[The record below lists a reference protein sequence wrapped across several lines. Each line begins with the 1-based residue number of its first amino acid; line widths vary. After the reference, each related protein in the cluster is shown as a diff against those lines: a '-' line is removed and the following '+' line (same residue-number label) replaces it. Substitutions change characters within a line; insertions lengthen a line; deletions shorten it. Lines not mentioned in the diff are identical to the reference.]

1 MVYWPNAGRNEAID
15 GDLPVA
21 VSNFPDTG
29 GVSTSSTYRATTNGA
44 YDGSLVYASANTLT
58 LAGTPHTVYSED
70 LVYVLE
76 VDSTGG
82 TARIWVNGA
91 GGVVLTIAAGVVTMA
106 GGVDFSATG
115 EHTLGYGG
123 QDKAHTAST
132 NSTRTEEVD
141 PLNLQ
146 AVNYNLVDTTNVA
159 AATNYYPSSDGIEM
173 AGARQ
178 LSITGK
184 FIDADGT
191 MTLSLEVSNDEDATP
206 ANRDWIAASLLATD
220 LKTGVQVITAALT
233 VTNGTLTFGLLYK
246 DLNVKYARIVM
257 VNDGATNTAIIKAR
271 AEW

>member
-123 QDKAHTAST
+123 QDKAHTAAT
-132 NSTRTEEVD
+132 NSDRVEEVD

-146 AVNYNLVDTTNVA
+146 DVDISFFDTTNLGA
-159 AATNYYPSSDGIEM
+159 GPTYAPSSDGYPLS
-173 AGARQ
+173 GAKH
-178 LSITGK
+178 LSLTGK
-184 FIDADGT
+184 GVEADAEDNT
-191 MTLSLEVSNDEDATP
+191 FTVWVTNDEDVTP
-206 ANRDWIAASLLATD
+206 ANRDWIQIYGYDAKNDADVNSVVFNAA
-220 LKTGVQVITAALT
+220 T
-233 VTNGTLTFGLLYK
+233 VTYALSF
-246 DLNVKYARIVM
+246 DVLNFKYVRVQFVGGAS
-257 VNDGATNTAIIKAR
+257 ATNTVICKGR
-271 AEW
+271 LTY